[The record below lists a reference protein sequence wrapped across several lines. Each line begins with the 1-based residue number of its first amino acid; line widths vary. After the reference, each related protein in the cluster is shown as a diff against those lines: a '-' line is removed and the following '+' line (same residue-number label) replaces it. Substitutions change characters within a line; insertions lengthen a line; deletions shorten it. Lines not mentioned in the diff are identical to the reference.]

1 MKKENLHNFIVT
13 SITLAI
19 CLFAAL
25 LPQPVLGGGSI
36 PSSVIGKDQLV
47 DALDAAFARVLNS
60 GKFREIINN
69 DPAGPLMV
77 NIGDCYPRI
86 VEDGV
91 QIYPFPQNP
100 TGVLKNILDSKQIRL
115 GTFDVGTIPGTF
127 HAFDNVNVLIM
138 RAIID
143 ELGKGY
149 GIPPSPDSG
158 AIQNSPSLYMA
169 PKQRFSF
176 YYVK

>member
-1 MKKENLHNFIVT
+1 MKKGNLQHFIVT

-19 CLFAAL
+19 CLFVAL

-60 GKFREIINN
+60 GKFREIINS
-69 DPAGPLMV
+69 DPVGPLMV

-91 QIYPFPQNP
+91 ADLP
-100 TGVLKNILDSKQIRL
+100 V
-115 GTFDVGTIPGTF
+115 
-127 HAFDNVNVLIM
+127 
-138 RAIID
+138 
-143 ELGKGY
+143 
-149 GIPPSPDSG
+149 SPKSHWS
-158 AIQNSPSLYMA
+158 A
-169 PKQRFSF
+169 
-176 YYVK
+176 